1 VTPLTRWAG
10 ATLFVIAGVI
20 LGLALAALLIT
31 STWGGI
37 FVAVPCSDE
46 ETNPASLCRN
56 GLYAHGFPGWAFLAV
71 GLVLA
76 AGAGALGR
84 LCLNLGQSRE
94 PASEE

>member
-1 VTPLTRWAG
+1 MFAV
-10 ATLFVIAGVI
+10 AGVI
-20 LGLALAALLIT
+20 LGLAIAALWIT

-56 GLYAHGFPGWAFLAV
+56 GLYAHGFPGWAFMAV

-76 AGAGALGR
+76 AAVGALGR
-84 LCLNLGQSRE
+84 LFLNIGRSRE
-94 PASEE
+94 PARTS

>member
-1 VTPLTRWAG
+1 M
-10 ATLFVIAGVI
+10 FVIAGVI
-20 LGLALAALLIT
+20 LGLAVAALLIT

-37 FVAVPCSDE
+37 FAAVPCSDE

-76 AGAGALGR
+76 VAVGALGR
-84 LCLNLGQSRE
+84 LFLTVGRRKS
-94 PASEE
+94 PAPGER